1 MYMLLCL
8 CATHAVSCW
17 CGYMT
22 VWPQYLSTLVH
33 SRCSLVCSHFAPTLL
48 RHCYCTLLLYADVI
62 ILCCC
67 LVMCLTIILCD
78 GMMILCSLS
87 CWLSVSFFILVLYSS
102 ILSHRL
108 RSIVW
113 TLFFSSHLTYIL
125 YQLYSTIGTYISYLT
140 LTYFAPPPFRY
151 NRYNHY
157 NVLLSGLLFYSNR

>member
-1 MYMLLCL
+1 MCYSCSILFMWIYDSL
-8 CATHAVSCW
+8 TAVFIHPCPFS
-17 CGYMT
+17 MF
-22 VWPQYLSTLVH
+22 
-33 SRCSLVCSHFAPTLL
+33 LVCSHFAPILL

-78 GMMILCSLS
+78 GIMILCSLS

-113 TLFFSSHLTYIL
+113 TLLSSHLRYII

-140 LTYFAPPPFRY
+140 LTFFPIGSGFNPLFTKVDLILYHL
-151 NRYNHY
+151 NQIDSIINHY
-157 NVLLSGLLFYSNR
+157 IS

>member
-1 MYMLLCL
+1 M
-8 CATHAVSCW
+8 
-17 CGYMT
+17 
-22 VWPQYLSTLVH
+22 QYLVDVDIWQFDRSIYPPSSILVE

-113 TLFFSSHLTYIL
+113 TLFFSSHLIYIL
-125 YQLYSTIGTYISYLT
+125 YQLYSTIGPYISYLT
-140 LTYFAPPPFRY
+140 LTLGWDRRSTGLEFRWSY
-151 NRYNHY
+151 RA
-157 NVLLSGLLFYSNR
+157 VMDDGEA